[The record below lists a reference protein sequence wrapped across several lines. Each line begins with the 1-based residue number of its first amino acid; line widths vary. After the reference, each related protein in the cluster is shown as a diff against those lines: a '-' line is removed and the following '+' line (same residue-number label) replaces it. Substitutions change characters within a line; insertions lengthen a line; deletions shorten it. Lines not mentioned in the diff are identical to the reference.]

1 MKLPV
6 LIIFALAIVI
16 SPAFAELDLSNK
28 KIVSLDGQLII
39 EFGENINTFK
49 RGYLIETPQLNFGI
63 IKLTDRTVLLD
74 GENTNILGNS
84 FSVRLDD
91 GKIYAKNNQ
100 DGTFTVKV
108 LTVSDNG
115 FQKQTFAS
123 IIQPIVIIESPEI
136 IQPTEKT
143 NTPLLTEPEE
153 EKKQY
158 IPDLIMTSS
167 HDYTTYWKKTFNIDV
182 QTYDGNINPSATGFE
197 GRINDVN
204 ITVIISNG
212 DEVLATLTGTTVY
225 GEWQEAYFVEDRTFQ
240 GKYTVDILATLDK
253 QTVSKSS
260 SMFVIGTTGSSD
272 SSKKN

>member
-16 SPAFAELDLSNK
+16 TPAFAELDLSNK

-49 RGYLIETPQLNFGI
+49 RGYLIKTPQLDYGV
-63 IKLTDRTVLLD
+63 IKLADKTVFLS

-91 GKIYAKNNQ
+91 GKIYAKNNL

-123 IIQPIVIIESPEI
+123 ILQPIVIIESPEI
-136 IQPTEKT
+136 IQPTDKT
-143 NTPLLTEPEE
+143 DNLSIEPEE
-153 EKKQY
+153 EQY